1 MEEQITPGQ
10 IGKKYGLIYAMVST
24 VVNLIPILME
34 NANPS
39 VGFLFNF
46 INVVLA
52 FLFFILAGR
61 EFKKLNGGY
70 MTFGEAFK
78 INMIAA
84 SILAVFRSGVTYLYI
99 KVIDPDYSERVM
111 GVMEDMWEAQGMG
124 EEQIEQARSF
134 SSILISPESMLFM
147 GILGAIIG
155 GLIWG
160 AISAAITKNEEDEF

>member
-10 IGKKYGLIYAMVST
+10 IGKKYGLIYALVSS

-61 EFKKLNGGY
+61 EFKNLNGGY

-84 SILAVFRSGVTYLYI
+84 SILAVFRSGITYLYI
-99 KVIDPDYSERVM
+99 KVIDPGYSERVM

-134 SSILISPESMLFM
+134 GSLFVSPEAMLFL